1 MADQPSRR
9 WFASQTMD
17 LMIWYDHANRPV
29 SFQLAYDKSSNEHA
43 IVWRCHQGLR
53 HHRVD
58 DGEDNPRANATP
70 ILLPA
75 NAPDWIAIE
84 QAFCRQSAQLKPDI
98 VQLVRDQL
106 RAGRLA
112 AADLSRWINTLNR
125 RGSDRFYDFVVAGQI
140 VGRVHAR
147 HLPFLA
153 KFDDIFQIDAAVR
166 LHQRLSDFAARSDAL
181 QHVASAMADV
191 GIIPRVRREP
201 YPVTAG
207 RREQAL
213 CTLDR
218 ACVGQFGIRAFSQHI
233 NGIVRTATGL
243 NMWIGQRAADKPIY
257 PGMLDQCVAGGLPHG
272 ISLRDN
278 LVKECAEEAG
288 MDERLA
294 LRAQPVG
301 ALSYCYD
308 QPHGHRRD
316 IIYCYDLELPEDFQP
331 TPTDGEVADFMLL
344 PIDEVIELVAE
355 TDRFKPNCN
364 LVIIDFLLRHGLLGP
379 EHPQYDAL
387 ALGLR
392 VHP

>member
-43 IVWRCHQGLR
+43 IVWRRHQGLR

-70 ILLPA
+70 LLLPA

-125 RGSDRFYDFVVAGQI
+125 R
-140 VGRVHAR
+140 
-147 HLPFLA
+147 
-153 KFDDIFQIDAAVR
+153 
-166 LHQRLSDFAARSDAL
+166 
-181 QHVASAMADV
+181 
-191 GIIPRVRREP
+191 
-201 YPVTAG
+201 
-207 RREQAL
+207 
-213 CTLDR
+213 
-218 ACVGQFGIRAFSQHI
+218 
-233 NGIVRTATGL
+233 
-243 NMWIGQRAADKPIY
+243 
-257 PGMLDQCVAGGLPHG
+257 
-272 ISLRDN
+272 
-278 LVKECAEEAG
+278 
-288 MDERLA
+288 
-294 LRAQPVG
+294 
-301 ALSYCYD
+301 
-308 QPHGHRRD
+308 D

-331 TPTDGEVADFMLL
+331 TPTDGEVADFLLL
-344 PIDEVIELVAE
+344 PIDKVIELVAE